1 MLSSEILRL
10 DALGLPIENGNL
22 SLAESFFRP
31 SLIIEDGID
40 PVLRGLAAKI
50 AQEVDTFCVNEIRNF
65 LFGPPGSGGFDLV
78 SLNIQRGRDHGLA
91 DFNQTRLDYGLTPV
105 QSVQEINSDA
115 DVQQRLAE
123 AYPSVNDIDLWVGG
137 LAEEH
142 VRGAIVGETF
152 HAIIKDQFQRLRD
165 GDRFWYERYLPND
178 LVRLVNQQTLS
189 RIIRR
194 NTDIG
199 NELPNNVFVAN

>member
-1 MLSSEILRL
+1 M
-10 DALGLPIENGNL
+10 
-22 SLAESFFRP
+22 
-31 SLIIEDGID
+31 
-40 PVLRGLAAKI
+40 
-50 AQEVDTFCVNEIRNF
+50 
-65 LFGPPGSGGFDLV
+65 
-78 SLNIQRGRDHGLA
+78 
-91 DFNQTRLDYGLTPV
+91 
-105 QSVQEINSDA
+105 QEINSDA

-142 VRGAIVGETF
+142 VGGAIVGETF
-152 HAIIKDQFQRLRD
+152 HAIIKDQFERLRA

-199 NELPNNVFVAN
+199 NELPNNVFVVN